1 MAITGSES
9 VPACHS
15 HAAGGT
21 ALTDLFEA
29 QVLRHPRRTAVSH
42 GSDGL
47 DYAALDARANR
58 LARVL
63 IRHGAGPE
71 QLIAL
76 ALPRSIDLVVAVL
89 AVLKSGAAY
98 LPLDLHHPG
107 ERLESTLQDARPLL
121 LLSLDP
127 LDLRTATPR
136 LVLATSQTAADLAE
150 QDPGAPTD
158 ADRTAPV
165 RPDTAAY
172 VIYTSG
178 STGRPKGVVVSHRN
192 VVRLFTHS
200 ASHFHF
206 TEQDV
211 WSLFHS
217 YAFDVSVWEMW
228 GALLHGGRLVVV
240 PYDISRT
247 PDRFLTLLAEERV
260 TVLSQTPSAFYPL
273 IQADR
278 DRPAQGDRLALRA
291 VVFGGEPLD
300 FGKLA
305 AWYERHADDAPVLVN
320 MYGITE
326 TTVHATY
333 TALTREDTLGRPA
346 SRIGTALP
354 DLSAHVLDEALRPV
368 PAGVPGE
375 LYVAGPGVARCYLN
389 RPGLTAGRFV
399 ADPFGPPGSRMYRSG
414 DVVRRNDRGTLEFLS
429 RADQQVKIRGFR
441 IEPGEIESVLTTHP
455 AVSQAAVVVR
465 EDRPGDPRLTAYAV
479 SAPRTD
485 EAADDTA
492 AEQVGDWA
500 KVFDSQYAHMRSAR
514 TPAFGEDFSGWHD
527 SYRGG
532 ASLPVPHMR
541 EWRDE
546 TVRRIRAL
554 HPDRVLE
561 IGVGTGLLLSQLAP
575 GCQEYW
581 GTDVSRQ
588 AVDLLRREVAARP
601 ALAPRVRLS
610 CRAADTLGELPAA
623 HFDVVVLN
631 SVLQYFPNSGY
642 LHDVLTQALALLAP
656 GGALFVGDVRDARS
670 LRCFST
676 AVELHRVAADD
687 DTVRLR
693 RAVERA
699 LTLEEELL
707 LAPDYFH
714 AFARRQPSVTA
725 VDIQVRR
732 GRHHNEMTRHRY
744 DAVLHKATTPPDDAA
759 LRTTAPPRGPHAVA
773 LPAIPPAPGPHDAT
787 VRLCRPG
794 VEDTPAA
801 LTKYLREHRPACL
814 RMSAI
819 PNRRTVQEAAAA
831 RALDEGAT
839 PAEALDLLSAAPHG
853 VEPDELYALG
863 AELGYQ
869 VAVAPSPTDV
879 ATVDV
884 LFSRTGTTL
893 QAYEPAADL
902 GAPAAYATGPAAARD
917 GTRLTAALRAYL
929 REQLPDYMVP
939 TAIVLLERLP
949 LTVNGKLDR
958 AALPAPAVE
967 AGSGRPARTDLER
980 ELCELFGEILGV
992 ADIGIDDDF
1001 FALGGH
1007 SLLATRLVARVRTAR
1022 GIEVPIRALFDS
1034 PTVAQLADRI
1044 RDRGFDTVTRPAL
1057 RQTDRPGTLPL
1068 SFAQRR
1074 LWFLHHLEGPSR
1086 AYHVP
1091 WLLRLTGELDTDALH
1106 AALQDL
1112 VARHEVLR
1120 TVFPDQDGEPCQWI
1134 LDPADASAAMPVQ
1147 HVTDDA
1153 LTTAVDEAI
1162 DRPFDLAGGIPLR
1175 AHLFSLGPH
1184 RHELLLLI
1192 HHIAC
1197 DGWSFAPLAE
1207 DLMAAYEV
1215 HAGAVPE
1222 TVVTPAVPPGTPAG
1236 SRADDVGA
1244 DNSRTGDSHADER
1257 PEPPVQY
1264 ADYTLW
1270 QRDLLGDPGDP
1281 AGLLARQLAYW
1292 RQELSAL
1299 PVELDLPSDRPRP
1312 ADPTYRG
1319 ATVPITWD
1327 AELHRALADQAHHSG
1342 TSLFMA
1348 LQAALAALLTRL
1360 GAGHDI
1366 PIGSPVA
1373 GRTDHALD
1381 RSVGFFVNTL
1391 VLRTDTSGSP
1401 SFRELLHRT
1410 RDTAL
1415 GAYAHQEV
1423 PFEYL
1428 VEDLNPARAI
1438 GRHPLFQVSL
1448 ALQNAPEPTWTTPG
1462 LKIDS
1467 ELLHPGGSRFDLL
1480 LNLTE
1485 QQTADGAP
1493 DGLTGFLEYSTDL
1506 FDQETV
1512 RGLADRLTLLLTRAV
1527 AAPETP
1533 VEALDVLTP
1542 EEHRQLLAEH
1552 TRTVRPRPATTLP
1565 ALFRDQ
1571 VVRTPD
1577 ATAVI
1582 CDGDRLSYARLD
1594 ARADRLARRLSA
1606 AGAGPERLVALALPR
1621 SADMV
1626 VAVLA
1631 VLKAGAGYL
1640 PLDPRHPAGRIAL
1653 VLDDAAPV
1661 CAVATDETSA
1671 LLPDGLPVLC
1681 VDDGLTDGHL
1691 VDGSPP
1697 QAPLPGNTAYV
1708 IHTSGTSG
1716 RPKGVAVPHSAAVN
1730 LALWAR
1736 GAFGQQGLSHVLAA
1750 TSLTFDVSVFEIL
1763 CPLLCGGS
1771 VEIVRDV
1778 LAAAERPAGRWA
1790 GSLISGV
1797 PSAVSH
1803 LIGHHDV
1810 ALKAETVVLAGEVLP
1825 AHVVAE
1831 LRSAVPGARIA
1842 NLYGPTETTVYATA
1856 WLGEGC
1862 SHRTPPIGRPVDNT
1876 RVHVLNGHLQPLPPG
1891 VAGDLY
1897 IAGAGLAHGYL
1908 GRPVPTAER
1917 FVADPFGGPGERM
1930 YRTGD
1935 LVRRHRDGCLEFIG
1949 RTDDQVKIRGFR
1961 IEPAEV
1967 AAALTG
1973 HPGVGQAAVT
1983 VREDRSG
1990 DKGLVAYYVPSRAAR
2005 VAVTPLP
2012 EELRTHLARTLPA
2025 YMLPAAFVE
2034 LDRLP
2039 LNANG
2044 KLDRHAL
2051 PAPET
2056 TAGHG
2061 AGRPPRTP
2069 DEKALCDL
2077 FEQVL
2082 GMPRVSIDD
2091 SFFDLGGHS
2100 LLATRLVAR
2109 IRADLDASIRVR
2121 TLFEAPT
2128 VAALAARLHAE
2139 A

>member
-1 MAITGSES
+1 MAFTGSES
-9 VPACHS
+9 APACHRP
-15 HAAGGT
+15 AAGGT

-29 QVLRHPRRTAVSH
+29 QALRHPRRTAVNH
-42 GSDGL
+42 GGDRL

-63 IRHGAGPE
+63 IRRGAGPE
-71 QLIAL
+71 QLVAL

-98 LPLDLHHPG
+98 LPLDLHHPA
-107 ERLESTLQDARPLL
+107 ERLAGVLADARPLL
-121 LLSLDP
+121 LLSQDP
-127 LDLRTATPR
+127 LDLRAEAPR
-136 LVLATSQTAADLAE
+136 LVLSAPETTAELAE
-150 QDPGAPTD
+150 QDPRPPTD
-158 ADRTAPV
+158 ADRTAPLG
-165 RPDTAAY
+165 PDTAAY

-178 STGRPKGVVVSHRN
+178 STGRPKGVVVTHRN

-200 ASHFHF
+200 APHFHF

-240 PYDISRT
+240 PYDVSRT
-247 PDRFLTLLAEERV
+247 PERFLTLLAEERV
-260 TVLSQTPSAFYPL
+260 TILSQTPSAFYPL

-291 VVFGGEPLD
+291 VVFAGEPLD
-300 FGKLA
+300 FAKLGP
-305 AWYERHADDAPVLVN
+305 WYERHADDAPVLVN

-326 TTVHATY
+326 TTVHVTY

-346 SRIGTALP
+346 GRIGAPLA

-368 PAGVPGE
+368 PAGVTGE
-375 LYVAGPGVARCYLN
+375 LYISGPGLARCYLN

-414 DVVRRNDRGTLEFLS
+414 DLARRNAEGALEFLG

-479 SAPRTD
+479 TAPGAG

-500 KVFDSQYAHMRSAR
+500 KVFDSQYAR
-514 TPAFGEDFSGWHD
+514 TPRADTPAPAFGEDFSGWHD
-527 SYRGG
+527 SYLDG
-532 ASLPVPHMR
+532 APLPVPHMR
-541 EWRDE
+541 EWREE

-554 HPDRVLE
+554 RPGRVLE
-561 IGVGTGLLLSQLAP
+561 IGVGTGLLLSRLAP
-575 GCQEYW
+575 DCQEYW

-610 CRAADTLGELPAA
+610 CRAADTIGELPAG

-631 SVLQYFPNSGY
+631 SVLQYFPDPGY
-642 LHDVLTQALALLAP
+642 LHDVLTRALALLAP

-670 LRCFST
+670 LRCFTT
-676 AVELHRVAADD
+676 AVELRRSAAGGDAAG
-687 DTVRLR
+687 LR

-699 LTLEEELL
+699 LALEEELL

-714 AFARRQPSVTA
+714 AFARRQPSVRA

-732 GRHHNEMTRHRY
+732 GLHHNEMTRFRY
-744 DAVLHKATTPPDDAA
+744 DAVLHK
-759 LRTTAPPRGPHAVA
+759 TTAPHAPDPHE
-773 LPAIPPAPGPHDAT
+773 APH
-787 VRLCRPG
+787 RLLWTG
-794 VEDTPAA
+794 DEDTLAA
-801 LTKYLREHRPACL
+801 LTAYLGEHRPAQL

-819 PNRRTVQEAAAA
+819 PNRRTTREAAAV

-853 VEPDELYALG
+853 IEPDELYALG
-863 AELGYQ
+863 ARLGYR

-879 ATVDV
+879 DAVDV
-884 LFSRTGTTL
+884 LFSRADTTL
-893 QAYEPAADL
+893 QAYEPAAEP
-902 GAPAAYATGPAAARD
+902 GPPAAYATRPAAARH

-929 REQLPDYMVP
+929 RDKLPDYMVP
-939 TAIVLLERLP
+939 AAIVLLERLP

-967 AGSGRPARTDLER
+967 AGSGRPARTELER
-980 ELCELFGEILGV
+980 ELCDLFGEILGV

-1007 SLLATRLVARVRTAR
+1007 SLLATRLAARVRAAR
-1022 GIEVPIRALFDS
+1022 GTELPVRALFDS

-1044 RDRGFDTVTRPAL
+1044 QDRGFDTDTRPAL
-1057 RQTDRPGTLPL
+1057 RPADRPDTLPL

-1091 WLLRLTGELDTDALH
+1091 WLVRLTGELDTGALH

-1112 VARHEVLR
+1112 LARHEVLR
-1120 TVFPDQDGEPCQWI
+1120 TVFPDQDGEPCQRI
-1134 LDPADASAAMPVQ
+1134 LDPADIRAALPVRR
-1147 HVTDDA
+1147 VTDDA
-1153 LTTAVDEAI
+1153 LTAALDEAI
-1162 DRPFDLAGGIPLR
+1162 ERPFDLAGDIPLR
-1175 AHLFSLGPH
+1175 AHLFTLGRG
-1184 RHELLLLI
+1184 RHALLLVI

-1207 DLMAAYEV
+1207 DLMAAYEARAAGV
-1215 HAGAVPE
+1215 RTEDAHA
-1222 TVVTPAVPPGTPAG
+1222 AG
-1236 SRADDVGA
+1236 SRSEGR
-1244 DNSRTGDSHADER
+1244 SG
-1257 PEPPVQY
+1257 PPVQY

-1281 AGLLARQLAYW
+1281 AGRLARQLAYW
-1292 RQELSAL
+1292 RRELSTL
-1299 PVELDLPSDRPRP
+1299 PAELDLPTDRPRP

-1319 ATVPITWD
+1319 ATVPLAWD
-1327 AELHRALADQAHHSG
+1327 AELHRALAEQAHRSG

-1373 GRTDHALD
+1373 GRTDQALD

-1415 GAYAHQEV
+1415 GAYAHQDV

-1448 ALQNAPEPTWTTPG
+1448 ALQNAPEPRWTTPG
-1462 LKIDS
+1462 LEIDS
-1467 ELLHPGGSRFDLL
+1467 ELLHPGAARFDLL
-1480 LNLTE
+1480 LNVTE
-1485 QQTADGAP
+1485 RRTADGAP
-1493 DGLTGFLEYSTDL
+1493 DGLSGFLEYSTDL
-1506 FDQETV
+1506 FDRETAL
-1512 RGLADRLTLLLTRAV
+1512 GLVTRLTLLLTRAV
-1527 AAPETP
+1527 SAPDTP

-1542 EEHRQLLAEH
+1542 EEHRRLLAEH
-1552 TRTVRPRPATTLP
+1552 ARTDRPRPATTLP

-1571 VVRTPD
+1571 VARTPE

-1582 CDGDRLSYARLD
+1582 CGGDRLTYARLD

-1606 AGAGPERLVALALPR
+1606 AGAGPDRLVALALPR

-1631 VLKAGAGYL
+1631 VLKTGAGYL

-1653 VLDDAAPV
+1653 VMADAAPV

-1671 LLPDGLPVLC
+1671 LLPDGVPVLRA
-1681 VDDGLTDGHL
+1681 DDALTDGPLPH
-1691 VDGSPP
+1691 DGPLR
-1697 QAPLPGNTAYV
+1697 APLPGNTAYV
-1708 IHTSGTSG
+1708 LYTSGTTG

-1736 GAFGQQGLSHVLAA
+1736 RTFGRQGLSHVLAA

-1763 CPLLCGGS
+1763 CPLLCGGT
-1771 VEIVRDV
+1771 VEVVRDV
-1778 LAAAERPAGRWA
+1778 LAVAERPAGRWT
-1790 GSLISGV
+1790 GSLLSGV

-1803 LIGHHDV
+1803 LLGQHDV
-1810 ALKAETVVLAGEVLP
+1810 VLRAETVVLGGEALP

-1831 LRSAVPGARIA
+1831 VRAAVPEARIA
-1842 NLYGPTETTVYATA
+1842 NVYGPTETTVYATA
-1856 WLGEGC
+1856 WLGEDCG
-1862 SHRTPPIGRPVDNT
+1862 HRAPPIGRPLDNT
-1876 RVHVLNGHLQPLPPG
+1876 RLHVLNGHLKPVPPG
-1891 VAGDLY
+1891 VVGELY
-1897 IAGAGLAHGYL
+1897 IAGAGLARGYL
-1908 GRPVPTAER
+1908 GRPVLTAER

-1961 IEPAEV
+1961 VEPDEV
-1967 AAALTG
+1967 SAALTG
-1973 HPGVGQAAVT
+1973 HPGIGQAAVV
-1983 VREDRSG
+1983 VREDRPG
-1990 DKGLVAYYVPSRAAR
+1990 DKTLVAYYVPGRGAR
-2005 VAVTPLP
+2005 DAPSSA
-2012 EELRTHLARTLPA
+2012 ELRAHLERTLPA

-2044 KLDRHAL
+2044 KLDRRAL
-2051 PAPET
+2051 PAPD
-2056 TAGHG
+2056 TAGTG
-2061 AGRPPRTP
+2061 TGRAPRTP

-2082 GMPRVSIDD
+2082 GVPRVSIDD

-2100 LLATRLVAR
+2100 LLATRLIAR
-2109 IRADLDASIRVR
+2109 IRADLDAGIRVR

-2128 VAALAARLHAE
+2128 VAVLATRLRTE
-2139 A
+2139 T